1 MNNMA
6 LITDLT
12 IDDFQYV
19 FCYLSFIDLIN
30 FSDTNKYLK
39 DIVKPYL
46 ESNFNSKVSL
56 LCGTTTS
63 IAYNNRHVITKFHL
77 ILKLI
82 RIFGNYFKILAFWVI
97 DEKKS
102 HTVSTYINIYC
113 SNLETLLYRSLQFDL
128 SSTFTNHLNVKNLF
142 FEFSILD
149 TNFSQ
154 LSKFFP
160 KLEKLF
166 LYSLTV
172 NNKIKFNENHQ
183 FLNHITVNNLEPYST
198 FLSLNSNAQ
207 IFCLPDWKN
216 YLTERQ
222 KFFEKF

>member
-82 RIFGNYFKILAFWVI
+82 RIFGN
-97 DEKKS
+97 
-102 HTVSTYINIYC
+102 
-113 SNLETLLYRSLQFDL
+113 
-128 SSTFTNHLNVKNLF
+128 
-142 FEFSILD
+142 
-149 TNFSQ
+149 
-154 LSKFFP
+154 
-160 KLEKLF
+160 
-166 LYSLTV
+166 
-172 NNKIKFNENHQ
+172 
-183 FLNHITVNNLEPYST
+183 
-198 FLSLNSNAQ
+198 
-207 IFCLPDWKN
+207 
-216 YLTERQ
+216 
-222 KFFEKF
+222 